1 MKHLSQLHHCR
12 WRVAAPN
19 VDGSEWIPH
28 IHEVLVISTHEK

>member
-12 WRVAAPN
+12 WGVAAPH
-19 VDGSEWIPH
+19 VDGSGLIPH